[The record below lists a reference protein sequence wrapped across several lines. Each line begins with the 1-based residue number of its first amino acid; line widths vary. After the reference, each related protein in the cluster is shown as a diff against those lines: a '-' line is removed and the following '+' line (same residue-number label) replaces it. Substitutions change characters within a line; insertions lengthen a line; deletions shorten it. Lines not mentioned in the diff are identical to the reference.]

1 MCGRFTL
8 TTDWDAAALAASFG
22 AETVIADAP
31 ADAGWIAPRY
41 NIAPTQPAAA
51 VLIDGGRR
59 VLDALRWGLL
69 PAWAQDRSIAGR
81 LINARAETL
90 ERRPVF
96 RDAFARRRC
105 LIPSD
110 GFYEWS
116 ARGRAPHWIRFRDRR
131 PFAYAGLYERRAERC
146 GGELR
151 TFTIITTEPNGVV
164 RPLHDRMPVIIP
176 PDGYDRW
183 LDPSL
188 GGAGRT
194 ERSAV
199 LRALLRPY
207 PAAEMIAQPVA
218 RTVNRADAEGPACV
232 LPAPAAYSLDV
243 NLDLFAEATHG
254 NT

>member
-8 TTDWDAAALAASFG
+8 TIDLDAAALAQSFG
-22 AETVIADAP
+22 AEPAAGP
-31 ADAGWIAPRY
+31 AAAADAGRIAPRY

-69 PAWAQDRSIAGR
+69 PAWARDRSIAAR

-116 ARGRAPHWIRFRDRR
+116 GRDRTPHWIRLRGGR
-131 PFAYAGLYERRAERC
+131 PFAYAGLYERRTERD

-151 TFTIITTEPNGVV
+151 TFTIVTTEPNEVV

-176 PDGYDRW
+176 ADGYDRW
-183 LDPSL
+183 LDPSIGSA
-188 GGAGRT
+188 GGRAL
-194 ERSAV
+194 
-199 LRALLRPY
+199 LRAFLRPY
-207 PAAEMIAQPVA
+207 PAEEMIAQPVA

-232 LPAPAAYSLDV
+232 LPALSADSVDA
-243 NLDLFAEATHG
+243 NLDLFAEAKHG
-254 NT
+254 NS

>member
-8 TTDWDAAALAASFG
+8 TADLDAVTLAESFG
-22 AETVIADAP
+22 AEAGAAAP
-31 ADAGWIAPRY
+31 AGEIGPRY

-59 VLDALRWGLL
+59 VLDSLCWGLV
-69 PAWAQDRSIAGR
+69 PAWARDRSIAGR

-90 ERRPVF
+90 QRRPVF

-110 GFYEWS
+110 GFFEWS
-116 ARGRAPHWIRFRDRR
+116 ARDRTPHWLRLRDGGLL
-131 PFAYAGLYERRAERC
+131 AYAGLYDRRTERD
-146 GGELR
+146 GTELR
-151 TFTIITTEPNGVV
+151 TFTIVTTEPNELV

-183 LDPSL
+183 LDPSRS
-188 GGAGRT
+188 GAELRT
-194 ERSAV
+194 
-199 LRALLRPY
+199 LLRPY
-207 PAAEMIAQPVA
+207 PAAEMTARRVA

-232 LPAPAAYSLDV
+232 LPAPATDCPGA
-243 NLDLFAEATHG
+243 NLELFVEGTHG
-254 NT
+254 DA

>member
-8 TTDWDAAALAASFG
+8 TTDLDAAALAELFG
-22 AETVIADAP
+22 AEAAAP
-31 ADAGWIAPRY
+31 AGASAGAGAIGPRY
-41 NIAPTQPAAA
+41 NIAPAQPAAA

-69 PAWAQDRSIAGR
+69 PAWARDRSIAGR

-90 ERRPVF
+90 ERRSAF

-110 GFYEWS
+110 GFFEWS
-116 ARGRAPHWIRFRDRR
+116 ARDRTPHWIRLRDGR
-131 PFAYAGLYERRAERC
+131 PFAYAGLYERRTER
-146 GGELR
+146 GGAELR
-151 TFTIITTEPNGVV
+151 TFTIVTTEPNDLV

-183 LDPSL
+183 LDPSRR
-188 GGAGRT
+188 GAGQ
-194 ERSAV
+194 
-199 LRALLRPY
+199 RALLRPY
-207 PAAEMIAQPVA
+207 PAAEMTAQAVA

-232 LPAPAAYSLDV
+232 LPAPADSLDA

-254 NT
+254 HT